1 MSKEIKEMKFDSLQ
15 MTIPDLTIPDLTIPD
30 LVKTYSVEK
39 QKEIYDYLSE
49 MNEHEKKAYEIA
61 VNHLGTSFNI
71 YRSNGFLN
79 WKKDKK

>member
-15 MTIPDLTIPDLTIPD
+15 MTIPDLTIPD